1 VVIIAMTIARE
12 VIFFFMIGVLT
23 AVLKI
28 LCRYNAT
35 VLYWLFFK
43 ICMSVIFFTQSR
55 QVKKATAQRRC
66 IINFVP
72 LLLFGKFFL
81 Q

>member
-1 VVIIAMTIARE
+1 VVIIAMTKARE

-43 ICMSVIFFTQSR
+43 ICMSVIFFHAKPPGKKKEQS
-55 QVKKATAQRRC
+55 
-66 IINFVP
+66 
-72 LLLFGKFFL
+72 
-81 Q
+81 